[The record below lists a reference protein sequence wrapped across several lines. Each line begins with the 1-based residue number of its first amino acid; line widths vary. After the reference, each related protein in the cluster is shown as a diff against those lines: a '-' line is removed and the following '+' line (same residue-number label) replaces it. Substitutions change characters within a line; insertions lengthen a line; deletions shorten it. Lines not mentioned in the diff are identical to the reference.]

1 MIPGTKRRRVHR
13 IQVPARKR
21 IPDLLEQ
28 RCPTRSAVFSVRLM
42 MAAQEFER
50 IKHNFKTSHKR
61 PPGPSADKCRG
72 EYSRTN
78 QNTGS
83 RQFCESSKPAS
94 DHLLN
99 IHTSAG
105 FEAPIS
111 GWF

>member
-1 MIPGTKRRRVHR
+1 
-13 IQVPARKR
+13 
-21 IPDLLEQ
+21 
-28 RCPTRSAVFSVRLM
+28 M

-61 PPGPSADKCRG
+61 PPGPSADKCFRVDLKP
-72 EYSRTN
+72 N
-78 QNTGS
+78 QNNGS
-83 RQFCESSKPAS
+83 QRFCESSKPVS